1 MMESLFHE
9 IVAGVSKYLSKSKMD
24 PQELLQERINR
35 AEAAMEKGQTAMEK
49 AETAMEKAET
59 AVEKAETA
67 MEVATE
73 TLEKWKQENPGFSV
87 TNECYLYYQKEVD
100 KCYNALDKCYNAL
113 DKRYNALERKE
124 EIYKELVKTYE
135 KLIEKMPSANGVAVA
150 DVKELIN
157 QNKQL
162 FDLIHHEQSS
172 NSDSKRSSAGRNST
186 IQNKF
191 REKLI
196 ARDKVCVISGNETV
210 EACHI
215 IPYRFPSDN
224 SGIWCQKYNRFCF
237 DRDEGISD
245 VRNGILLSKCF
256 HNRFEKYQFTI
267 IFEENLY
274 KIKVGAIP
282 IPHLENGKVLSF
294 PTGEDSNGNEWKDQW
309 PAPEFLK
316 WHNDN
321 FDKNSFKLNT
331 DGTIMH
337 FDFDENDYRIK
348 WLNEQ
353 LSTTDYEDPKLSIRA
368 PKDSLEFMEQLQS
381 L

>member
-1 MMESLFHE
+1 D
-9 IVAGVSKYLSKSKMD
+9 AK
-24 PQELLQERINR
+24 
-35 AEAAMEKGQTAMEK
+35 AAMER
-49 AETAMEKAET
+49 AETAK
-59 AVEKAETA
+59 
-67 MEVATE
+67 EVATE
-73 TLEKWKQENPGFSV
+73 ALEKWKQENRGFSL
-87 TNECYLYYQKEVD
+87 TNEWFLYHQKEVD
-100 KCYNALDKCYNAL
+100 KCYNALESNK
-113 DKRYNALERKE
+113 

-196 ARDKVCVISGNETV
+196 ARDKVCVISGYETV

-245 VRNGILLSKCF
+245 VRNGILLSKYF

-267 IFEENLY
+267 IFEENQY

-282 IPHLENGKVLSF
+282 IPHLEDGKVLSF
-294 PTGEDSNGNEWKDQW
+294 PTGKDSNGNEWKDQW

-316 WHNDN
+316 WHNDK
-321 FDKNSFKLNT
+321 FDKKSFKLKAGADPLLFKRQNT
-331 DGTIMH
+331 DGTMH

-353 LSTTDYEDPKLSIRA
+353 SSTTDYEDPKLSIRA